1 MTKFFWLPVTSE
13 QNYLIPC
20 NGVALVKQAS
30 TTTVTIALMS
40 ASTGTDIITITHAA
54 LGAGIE
60 TMKDWV
66 QDQIVAAL
74 QTGWTTVAY
83 TPKTSVPA
91 AVSAVAIA

>member
-40 ASTGTDIITITHAA
+40 ASTGTDIITITHATA
-54 LGAGIE
+54 GAGDE

-66 QDQIVAAL
+66 QEQIVAAL
-74 QTGWTTVAY
+74 QTSWTTVAY
-83 TPKTSVPA
+83 TPRETPPYA
-91 AVSAVAIA
+91 ASGVTIA